1 MSVPSY
7 SSISPRRIPQQ
18 KRGHRRVAGLLRAA
32 AAVIAEVGYE
42 PATMSAIAERASS
55 CIGSLYQFFPNKRSV
70 AEALRAQYIKEI
82 EQSWTALARQAATLN
97 TENLACRLVSLQ
109 IELVKSHPALLALLD
124 VPPTACT
131 PARRELIRARIA
143 SVLIANKPCMSKVTA
158 LRTASVVQQVSKA
171 LLTLYA
177 KSDTGEKVAM
187 IEDFK
192 SVLTGYLVPKLKLG
206 ASTTQRID

>member
-1 MSVPSY
+1 MSVSSY
-7 SSISPRRIPQQ
+7 SSIAPRRIPQQ
-18 KRGHRRVAGLLRAA
+18 KRGQRRVARFLRAA
-32 AAVIAEVGYE
+32 AIVIAEVGYE

-70 AEALRAQYIKEI
+70 AEALRARYIKEI
-82 EQSWTALARQAATLN
+82 EQSWTALARQAAALN
-97 TENLACRLVSLQ
+97 AENLACRLVSLQ

-124 VPPTACT
+124 GPPTACT
-131 PARRELIRARIA
+131 PARRELIRTRIA
-143 SVLIANKPCMSKVTA
+143 AVLIANKPSMSKAAA
-158 LRTASVVQQVSKA
+158 LRMAFVVQQVSKA

-177 KSDTGEKVAM
+177 KSGAGEKIAI

-206 ASTTQRID
+206 ASTT